1 MFQGG
6 SRPHVIFAKSEVR
19 VAVFDDGNR
28 GKELPTGFSADV
40 EGKHFYAFCDKFVYF
55 HIRVVGWVPRTQVWH
70 CNDTFRILFH
80 SDRLIWRPTIVQPE
94 LEDQHSVQQCEKNEG
109 IKLPPKRFQKPK
121 GQFPLPI
128 HHTHIRCIFKAR
140 EQEMTLHE
148 ARVDRGPN
156 LVHR

>member
-40 EGKHFYAFCDKFVYF
+40 EGKNFLCFLWQ
-55 HIRVVGWVPRTQVWH
+55 VVGWVSRTQVWH

-80 SDRLIWRPTIVQPE
+80 SDRLVWRPTIFQPE
-94 LEDQHSVQQCEKNEG
+94 LQDQHSVQQCEKNEG